1 METTVRLPA
10 GYRLRHLGEV
20 DSTNAEAMRLSAA
33 GEQGP
38 LWIWSD
44 RQLQGRGR
52 QGRSWISEA
61 GNLYATLLLRLAM
74 PAAAAGSLSV
84 AVSLAV
90 HATLRRFI
98 GIPAKLELKWP
109 NDVLIE
115 GRKAA
120 GILVESTIRSEGM
133 VFAIGCGINLH
144 SAPPGTRYGATSLAA
159 HGVQAV
165 PGEALEALAEE
176 VDQLLRRWNA
186 GAGFNE
192 LRTEWLQHARGLGS
206 LVSVAAAGS
215 TIEGHFEGLS
225 DNGGLLLRNQAG
237 LQELHAGEVIQ
248 ADMAA
253 EHR

>member
-1 METTVRLPA
+1 METSVRLPH
-10 GYRLRHLGEV
+10 GYRLCHLAEV
-20 DSTNAEAMRLSAA
+20 DSTNAEAIRLSVA

-61 GNLYATLLLRLAM
+61 GNLYATLLLTLEM

-90 HATLRRFI
+90 LGVLRRFI
-98 GIPAKLELKWP
+98 GSQAKLELKWP
-109 NDVLIE
+109 NDVLID

-120 GILVESTIRSEGM
+120 GILVESTIRGQGM
-133 VFAIGCGINLH
+133 AFAIGCGLNLR
-144 SAPPGTRYGATSLAA
+144 SAPSGTRYGAAALVA
-159 HGVQAV
+159 HGVQV
-165 PGEALEALAEE
+165 EPGEALEALAEE

-186 GAGFNE
+186 GAGFRE
-192 LRTEWLQHARGLGS
+192 LRTEWLQCARGLGG
-206 LVSVAAAGS
+206 VVNVAVGGR
-215 TIEGHFEGLS
+215 TIEGYFEGLS
-225 DNGGLLLRNQAG
+225 DKGGLLLRNQTG

-253 EHR
+253 DR

>member
-1 METTVRLPA
+1 METSVRLPH
-10 GYRLRHLGEV
+10 GYRLRHLAQV
-20 DSTNAEAMRLSAA
+20 DSTNAEAMRLSVA

-61 GNLYATLLLRLAM
+61 GNLYATLLLTLEM

-90 HATLRRFI
+90 LGVLRRFI
-98 GIPAKLELKWP
+98 GSQAKLELKWP
-109 NDVLIE
+109 NDVLID

-120 GILVESTIRSEGM
+120 GILVESTIRGESM
-133 VFAIGCGINLH
+133 VFAIGCGLNLR
-144 SAPPGTRYGATSLAA
+144 SAPSGTRYGAAALAA
-159 HGVQAV
+159 HGVQV
-165 PGEALEALAEE
+165 EPGEALEALAEE

-186 GAGFNE
+186 GAGFRE
-192 LRTEWLQHARGLGS
+192 LRTEWLQCARGLGG
-206 LVSVAAAGS
+206 VVNVAVGGR
-215 TIEGHFEGLS
+215 TVEGYFEGLS
-225 DNGGLLLRNQAG
+225 DKGGLLLRNQSG

-253 EHR
+253 DQ

>member
-1 METTVRLPA
+1 METSVRLPH
-10 GYRLRHLGEV
+10 GYRLCHLAEV

-33 GEQGP
+33 GDQGP

-61 GNLYATLLLRLAM
+61 GNLYATLLLTLEM

-90 HATLRRFI
+90 LGVLRRFI
-98 GIPAKLELKWP
+98 ASEARLELKWP
-109 NDVLIE
+109 NDVLID

-120 GILVESTIRSEGM
+120 GILVESTIRDKGM
-133 VFAIGCGINLH
+133 AFAIGCGLNLQ
-144 SAPPGTRYGATSLAA
+144 SAPSGTRYGAVALAA
-159 HGVQAV
+159 HGVKV
-165 PGEALEALAEE
+165 EPGEALESLAEE

-186 GAGFNE
+186 GRGFRD
-192 LRTEWLQHARGLGS
+192 LRSEWLQCARGLGGV
-206 LVSVAAAGS
+206 VSVAVGS
-215 TIEGHFEGLS
+215 RAIEGYFEGLS
-225 DNGGLLLRNQAG
+225 DTGGLLLRNQSG

-248 ADMAA
+248 SDMAA
-253 EHR
+253 D